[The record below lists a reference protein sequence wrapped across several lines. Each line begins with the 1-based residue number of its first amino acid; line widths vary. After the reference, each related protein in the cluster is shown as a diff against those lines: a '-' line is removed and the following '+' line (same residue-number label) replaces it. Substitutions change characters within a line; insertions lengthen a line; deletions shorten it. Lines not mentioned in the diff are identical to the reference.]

1 MGKPYR
7 DLWHETTSF
16 TNLLRGGSWGSS
28 VDLVRAAHRIIDDP
42 GSWDLNIGFRCV
54 RSQ

>member
-7 DLWHETTSF
+7 DLWYEVTSF
-16 TNLLRGGSWGSS
+16 ANLLRGGSWGSS
-28 VDLVRAAHRIIDDP
+28 VDLVRSACRDP
-42 GSWDLNIGFRCV
+42 VDPDSWDSYIGFRCV

>member
-28 VDLVRAAHRIIDDP
+28 VDLVRSACRDP
-42 GSWDLNIGFRCV
+42 VDPVYWDNINGFRCV